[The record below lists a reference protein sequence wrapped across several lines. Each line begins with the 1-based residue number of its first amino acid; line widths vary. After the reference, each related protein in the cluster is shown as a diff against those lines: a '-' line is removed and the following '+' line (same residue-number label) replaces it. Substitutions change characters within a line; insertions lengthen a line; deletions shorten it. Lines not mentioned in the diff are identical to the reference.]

1 MAFFEERRQ
10 PMSHRTLP
18 EIKGKLSLGLSGLS
32 REDLEWLVK
41 RVEELQKENEFLK
54 KELSYAEHQGEVGY

>member
-1 MAFFEERRQ
+1 
-10 PMSHRTLP
+10 MSTRTLA
-18 EIKGKLSLGLSGLS
+18 EIKGKLAQGPSGLS

-41 RVEELQKENEFLK
+41 RVEDLQGENEFLK